1 MIKDCKETT
10 TSHSLV
16 LTGNVVNLEHYS
28 QYKIFNYG
36 SIIIV
41 LFKKN
46 TVLVKLGSK
55 FFRFFL
61 IKELV

>member
-41 LFKKN
+41 LFKK
-46 TVLVKLGSK
+46 KYSSSK
-55 FFRFFL
+55 IGFYFFSFFL
-61 IKELV
+61 D